1 MMSPIHES
9 DLHAYADGKLPAN
22 RRAEVEAYLA
32 VHPDDAK
39 RVDAWRSQS
48 RGLHAALDGVL
59 NEAVPAAVLPPALRG
74 GAGRP
79 SARVARWGLALTASF
94 ASLALGGVLGWYGHA
109 QIATLAG
116 SPVP

>member
-22 RRAEVEAYLA
+22 RRAEVEAFLA
-32 VHPDDAK
+32 VHPDEAK

-59 NEAVPAAVLPPALRG
+59 SEAVPAAALPAALRAGARRAPARGVGWGPAL
-74 GAGRP
+74 A
-79 SARVARWGLALTASF
+79 ASVG
-94 ASLALGGVLGWYGHA
+94 SLALGGL
-109 QIATLAG
+109 
-116 SPVP
+116 